1 MHQTT
6 IKDIAKRLN
15 LSIATVSRALND
27 KWEVS
32 RETRELVMRTAA
44 EMQYRPNAQA
54 RGLVSRKTR
63 TIGVLVPDM
72 TSSNYFT
79 VITKHIQEE
88 LLPMG
93 YQLLVA
99 QSNESPE
106 EERVL
111 LNHFMDS
118 NVDGMIISTS
128 TDSEYNTDVFE
139 EILSRKIG
147 IVFISRVP
155 KKTRAPKIV
164 VDNTEMAYRI
174 VSHLIEEGA
183 RKVVFFSGPQNIL
196 STRDRAIGYR
206 RALNEHGLDHDSS
219 LIIHS
224 GLMVQDGYEA
234 ALRMLDS
241 KLRPDAVF
249 AVNDNVAFG
258 VMKALK
264 QRHIRIPEDISVA
277 GFSESLAAELVEP
290 PLTSAAAPLREIGQ
304 LAARELLHQFE
315 GFEPKNTTT
324 VLKSELKIRD
334 SSRKTSLRES
344 QSGQSGNRA

>member
-1 MHQTT
+1 MPQTT

-15 LSIATVSRALND
+15 ISIATVSRALNN

-32 RETRELVMRTAA
+32 KETRELVIKTAA
-44 EMQYRPNAQA
+44 EMGYRPNAQA

-63 TIGVLVPDM
+63 TIGFLVPDM

-79 VITKHIQEE
+79 VICKYIQEE

-106 EERVL
+106 EERIL
-111 LNHFMDS
+111 LHNFMNY
-118 NVDGMIISTS
+118 NVDGMIISTA

-139 EILSRKIG
+139 EIINKKIG

-155 KKTRAPKIV
+155 KKTPAPKIV
-164 VDNTEMAYRI
+164 VDNTETAYRI
-174 VSHLIEEGA
+174 VSHLIDEGA
-183 RKVVFFSGPQNIL
+183 RKVVFFSGPEKIL
-196 STRDRAIGYR
+196 STVERFAGYR
-206 RALNEHGLDHDSS
+206 RALHDHGLDYDSS
-219 LIIHS
+219 FIIRS
-224 GLMVQDGYEA
+224 GLMVQDGYDA
-234 ALRMLDS
+234 AIKMLDS
-241 KLRPDAVF
+241 KLKPDAIF

-264 QRHIRIPEDISVA
+264 ERHIRIPEDISIA

-290 PLTSAAAPLREIGQ
+290 ALTSAAAPLREIGQ

-344 QSGQSGNRA
+344 QSGQSGNHA